1 MNFLKLT
8 VLVVWLLALEE
19 AIRLGIMAAAS
30 AQAFNLKFD
39 WFGFVVVI
47 LPAVF
52 YPATSSWSRR
62 QQIGPRRVPE
72 WLSRRFERDRVERF
86 VTAIQPF
93 YLVATCALVAG
104 LACLI
109 NGVRIGA
116 PGGAYVAGGFLI
128 STFIGLLL
136 RREIQKRGRL

>member
-8 VLVVWLLALEE
+8 VLVVWLLGLEE

-39 WFGFVVVI
+39 WFGFVVVM

-62 QQIGPRRVPE
+62 QQMGPKRVLE
-72 WLSRRFERDRVERF
+72 SLSRRFKHDRVERF
-86 VTAIQPF
+86 VTAIRPF
-93 YLVATCALVAG
+93 YLVATLALVAG
-104 LACLI
+104 LTCLI

-116 PGGAYVAGGFLI
+116 PAGAYIVGGFFI

-136 RREIQKRGRL
+136 RRAIQGNEQL